1 MTKLLVGVFL
11 FAQAICACA
20 VDSVSA
26 EQGQGSRGVDLWR
39 VGAQW
44 NQEIAWLARKDW
56 QLYWDAS
63 LGGWYSETGTVLD
76 IGLTPVFRHARHPR
90 GVYFD
95 AGIGFH
101 MLSGSRVSRDLTLST
116 RFQFGDHL
124 GIGYRF
130 AHYDLGMRFQHL
142 SNAGLR
148 NPNPGINFLQL
159 RLQYHFD

>member
-1 MTKLLVGVFL
+1 MEKIFAGALFLLLAIPAYGV
-11 FAQAICACA
+11 
-20 VDSVSA
+20 DGVSA
-26 EQGQGSRGVDLWR
+26 ELGKGSRGVDQWR

-44 NQEIAWLARKDW
+44 NQEIAWLASRNW
-56 QLYWDAS
+56 RLYWDLS
-63 LGGWYSETGTVLD
+63 LGGWHSDFGTVYEL
-76 IGLTPVFRHARHPR
+76 GLTPVFRHARHAR

-95 AGIGFH
+95 AGIGAH
-101 MLSGSRVSRDLTLST
+101 LLSNQRVSRDLSLST

-130 AHYDLGMRFQHL
+130 ARYDLGLRFQHL
-142 SNAGLR
+142 SNAGIR